1 MPKDC
6 MKKTCTATAT
16 LTLTNNSGQY
26 WYYCTDHAT
35 TVLRA
40 DADGNISRTA
50 LLVQYVYPT
59 DGVVRADLDTD
70 TLALCR

>member
-1 MPKDC
+1 MSC
-6 MKKTCTATAT
+6 MKKTCAATAT

-35 TVLRA
+35 GVLRA
-40 DADGNISRTA
+40 DGEGNISRTA

-59 DGVVRADLDTD
+59 GGVAHADLDTD

>member
-1 MPKDC
+1 MSC
-6 MKKTCTATAT
+6 MKKTCAATAT

-35 TVLRA
+35 GVLRA

-50 LLVQYVYPT
+50 ILVQYVHPAN
-59 DGVVRADLDTD
+59 GAARADLGTD
-70 TLALCR
+70 ALALCR

>member
-1 MPKDC
+1 MKHC
-6 MKKTCTATAT
+6 MKKTCTALAT

-26 WYYCTDHAT
+26 WHYCTDHASG
-35 TVLRA
+35 VLRA

-50 LLVQYVYPT
+50 IMVQYVYPSN
-59 DGVVRADLDTD
+59 GVARADVDAD